1 MTNMHVP
8 LPFRRDQCILYT
20 VTFNYGLT
28 HTEIERERDR
38 KTEIE
43 RERKKGRVD
52 VGIENCSERFISFG
66 IARACIDN
74 SA

>member
-1 MTNMHVP
+1 MSPTMTNMHVL

-28 HTEIERERDR
+28 HTEIEREREP
-38 KTEIE
+38 EIE
-43 RERKKGRVD
+43 KERKKGRVD

-66 IARACIDN
+66 IA
-74 SA
+74 